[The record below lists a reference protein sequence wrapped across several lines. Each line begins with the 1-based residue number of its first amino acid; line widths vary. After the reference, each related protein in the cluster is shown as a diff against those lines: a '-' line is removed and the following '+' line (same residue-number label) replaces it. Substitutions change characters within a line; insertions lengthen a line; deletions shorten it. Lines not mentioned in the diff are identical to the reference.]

1 MIEMRELIENLVVDY
16 GARILGVIVLLIAA
30 WIVSAFAGRVVVR
43 VLEKALFDLT
53 LTKFFGSAARWF
65 TLILA
70 GIAALGVL
78 GVETTSFAAVIA
90 AGGLAVALAFQGT
103 LSNFASGVMLL
114 VFRPFKVGDVVE
126 VAGVT
131 GQTVEIG
138 LFQTTVD
145 TFDNRRVVL
154 PNSSIF
160 GSTIENMS
168 HHETRRAEVPVGVDY
183 GADIDRTRVVLEE
196 AARSVPGCLSDPGPQ
211 VVLTGLGASSVDWEV
226 RIWASADDLFSVK
239 QATVR
244 AVKIA
249 LDETGI
255 PIPFPQLDVH
265 LDAERKGETIVR

>member
-1 MIEMRELIENLVVDY
+1 MRELIENLVVDY